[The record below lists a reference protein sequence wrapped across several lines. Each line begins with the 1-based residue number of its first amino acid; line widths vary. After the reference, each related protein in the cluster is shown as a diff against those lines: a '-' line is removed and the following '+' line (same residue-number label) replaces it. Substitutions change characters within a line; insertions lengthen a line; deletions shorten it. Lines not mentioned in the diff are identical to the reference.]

1 MPSIS
6 SDEILMR
13 QRTLRARGGSKDEGG
28 PGKDA
33 GEDSPAFKISSL
45 TRLRKVIPSGDEVK
59 SPEVVGKSPE
69 VSSKTPEVTTPEVV
83 SETAE
88 VEETQEE
95 KESGQ
100 EERLRER
107 IGSGAGEANPQE
119 RRTSSSSN
127 EGAWHVRENVS
138 STPPASPRTSVSH
151 KVPPAV
157 KPKPKSSKPVAPDR
171 RESDDL
177 IASLHAAQAAL
188 SHRPPGPGGAGANES
203 SAGELRR
210 SRTSVGDNTFL

>member
-13 QRTLRARGGSKDEGG
+13 QRTLRARGGSKDEGSG
-28 PGKDA
+28 PSKDA
-33 GEDSPAFKISSL
+33 GEDLLAFKISSL

-69 VSSKTPEVTTPEVV
+69 VSSKTPEVATPEVV

-100 EERLRER
+100 EERLR
-107 IGSGAGEANPQE
+107 GSGAGEANPQE

-188 SHRPPGPGGAGANES
+188 SHRPPGPGGAEANES